1 MENSLKYQ
9 VRSREIVDLVSAM
22 RSNRLTLSAYFQRNL
37 VWRDTHKR
45 DFIDT
50 ILMGFPFPQV
60 FLARGPINLETMN
73 ASTCVVDGQQ
83 RLTAIREF
91 IAGDL
96 EVNGKKFTDLPDRTR
111 EEFLKY
117 EVPVIDFD
125 LEASDPRLKDIFKRL
140 NRTFYAL
147 STIEKIASEYSASQ
161 FLLVARI
168 LSGDFTSE
176 AAQDEREIEEDM
188 FPDQAAEDEARLEK
202 NAFLVDPGVE
212 DSTLQWLNER
222 ADGPFSQLMGE
233 EKIFS
238 YYEAQRKVPLMF
250 VLNLMATLI
259 AGYFNRNAKVKD
271 YLERYN
277 SEFPQADDIIDRLN
291 TAARHVVSMNL
302 PDRSMW
308 WNKANFF
315 SLCVEVA
322 KNLDTLRP
330 ASEGSAALLAFE
342 QNVPEDYSLAAREAV
357 NNRNQRLL
365 RGGCVRA
372 AVAGANPEAA
382 EEASA
387 GVAEDEAV
395 GIEQGPEAAPL
406 PDTDAAG

>member
-9 VRSREIVDLVSAM
+9 VRSREIIDLVSAM

-60 FLARGPINLETMN
+60 FLARGPINLETME

-96 EVNGKKFTDLPDRTR
+96 EVNGQAFSQLSDRTR

-125 LEASDPRLKDIFKRL
+125 LDASDPRLKDIFKRL

-168 LSGDFTSE
+168 LSGDFTNQV
-176 AAQDEREIEEDM
+176 AQVEMEIEEDI
-188 FPDQAAEDEARLEK
+188 FPDQAKEDEARVEK

-212 DSTLQWLNER
+212 DATLQWLNER
-222 ADGPFSQLMGE
+222 ADGSFSRLVGE

-238 YYEAQRKVPLMF
+238 YYETQRKVPLMF
-250 VLNLMATLI
+250 VLNVMSTLI
-259 AGYFNRNAKVKD
+259 AGYYNRNAQIKD

-277 SEFPQADDIIDRLN
+277 SEFPEADEILQKLN
-291 TAARHVVSMNL
+291 RAADYISALGL
-302 PDRSMW
+302 PDKSMW

-322 KNLDTLRP
+322 KNLDALAAADASGASLR
-330 ASEGSAALLAFE
+330 AFE
-342 QNVPEDYSLAAREAV
+342 ENVPGEYSLAAREAV
-357 NNRNQRLL
+357 NNRNQRVL
-365 RGGCVRA
+365 RGRYVREA
-372 AVAGANPEAA
+372 ITGVPQDQEAA
-382 EEASA
+382 EGASA
-387 GVAEDEAV
+387 PAVAASGEEEGGAR
-395 GIEQGPEAAPL
+395 AS
-406 PDTDAAG
+406 